1 MKFRRFDRPLFRLE
15 GPGGPAIRAALI
27 IAVAALL
34 GLGVAAI
41 WLVPRDVVRGDAPV
55 PAVIGMDE
63 AGARARIEDAGFR
76 PRIEGVE
83 PSPVTPAGLVS
94 WQEPSA
100 GIRLQAG
107 GVVRLTRSSGPEP
120 AAIPEVRELD
130 ATRARTVIEAAGFR
144 VEGVDSTAAGTPRG
158 AAVATRPPAG
168 TVRLPGEA
176 VTLVVSRGPADRM
189 VPAVRGLSL
198 EAARD
203 RIEAAG
209 LRVGRVTPPSAPGGI
224 VSGQRPGAGARVP
237 ADAPV
242 DLNVGE
248 GGQP

>member
-1 MKFRRFDRPLFRLE
+1 VRFRRFDQPLFRLE
-15 GPGGPAIRAALI
+15 GPGGPAVHAILI
-27 IAVAALL
+27 IAIAALL

-41 WLVPRDVVRGDAPV
+41 WLVPRDVVRGDEPV
-55 PAVIGMDE
+55 PAVIGLDE
-63 AGARARIEDAGFR
+63 AGARSAIERAGFR

-83 PSPVTPAGLVS
+83 PSPLTPAGLIS
-94 WQEPSA
+94 WQVPTA

-120 AAIPEVRELD
+120 AAVPEVRELD
-130 ATRARTVIEAAGFR
+130 ATLARAVIEAAGFR

-189 VPAVRGLSL
+189 VPAVQGMTL
-198 EAARD
+198 EAARYK
-203 RIEAAG
+203 IEAAG
-209 LRVGRVTPPSAPGGI
+209 LRVGRVTPPSPPEAV

>member
-1 MKFRRFDRPLFRLE
+1 M
-15 GPGGPAIRAALI
+15 

-41 WLVPRDVVRGDAPV
+41 WLVPRDVVRGDEPV

-63 AGARARIEDAGFR
+63 AGARARIEGAGFR
-76 PRIEGVE
+76 PRIEGVA
-83 PSPVTPAGLVS
+83 PSPFTPAGFVA
-94 WQEPSA
+94 WQEPAA

-130 ATRARTVIEAAGFR
+130 AALARTVIEAAGFR
-144 VEGVDSTAAGTPRG
+144 VAGVDSTAAGTLRG

-168 TVRLPGEA
+168 TVSLPGGA

-189 VPAVRGLSL
+189 VPSVKGLTL
-198 EAARD
+198 EAARS

-209 LRVGRVTPPSAPGGI
+209 LRVGRVTPPSAPDAI
-224 VSGQRPGAGARVP
+224 VTGQRPGAGARVP

-248 GGQP
+248 GGLP

>member
-1 MKFRRFDRPLFRLE
+1 
-15 GPGGPAIRAALI
+15 
-27 IAVAALL
+27 VA
-34 GLGVAAI
+34 
-41 WLVPRDVVRGDAPV
+41 
-55 PAVIGMDE
+55 
-63 AGARARIEDAGFR
+63 
-76 PRIEGVE
+76 
-83 PSPVTPAGLVS
+83 
-94 WQEPSA
+94 
-100 GIRLQAG
+100 
-107 GVVRLTRSSGPEP
+107 
-120 AAIPEVRELD
+120 
-130 ATRARTVIEAAGFR
+130 
-144 VEGVDSTAAGTPRG
+144 GVDSTAAGTPRG

-189 VPAVRGLSL
+189 VPAVRGLTL

-203 RIEAAG
+203 KIEAAG